1 MTRQPEVA
9 IRAQAVT
16 GGVTDVNLRI
26 PFGDALLVALAAAIG
41 YGFDAYAVNIFGI
54 LGPIIAKDL
63 NITLA
68 TIGLISSIFLV
79 GYTIGTFVFGIL
91 ADRIGRRDALG
102 WSIIVYGVATALGGL
117 TTNLFAFTALRF
129 LTGVGGAGELVVGAP
144 YTAEMWPAKHRALGT
159 GGIMFSLYSVGYIVA
174 ALAAFVIVPRFGWQ
188 AAFIFAIVP
197 ALLVFGLRRLVHE
210 LVRFRIAKSQ
220 LEQHTKERGAL
231 RPSTSIWSI
240 PGAGRR
246 IIVGWLLYTA
256 NACGYWSITVFL
268 TAFMVQKFQL
278 SATDAI
284 YYAALFYVA
293 QFFLSYIGTGLSDL
307 IGRRPAGILGALIM
321 IVSTLVASTA
331 SSFDMFVVFGA
342 LMIGMLGWL
351 WGLEAVRN

>member
-159 GGIMFSLYSVGYIVA
+159 GEIMFSLYSVGYIVA

-210 LVRFRIAKSQ
+210 SVRSKSPNRSWNNTRKSGAHYARARVSGPY
-220 LEQHTKERGAL
+220 LGRGAASSSAGC
-231 RPSTSIWSI
+231 ST
-240 PGAGRR
+240 PQTLA
-246 IIVGWLLYTA
+246 
-256 NACGYWSITVFL
+256 
-268 TAFMVQKFQL
+268 
-278 SATDAI
+278 
-284 YYAALFYVA
+284 
-293 QFFLSYIGTGLSDL
+293 GTG
-307 IGRRPAGILGALIM
+307 
-321 IVSTLVASTA
+321 ASR
-331 SSFDMFVVFGA
+331 SS
-342 LMIGMLGWL
+342 
-351 WGLEAVRN
+351 